1 MYKLLDAAQA
11 ITLAA
16 GCHAKC
22 SSFDVKSYIPPLGSK
37 PGLSPAIHWHKITV
51 IRYIRYMQNLPQRAT
66 GMHTKLQ
73 TYQDCRCFQSLALNL
88 RQVVDIPI
96 FQDLGDIPYI
106 LKQLIP
112 PHYRNLELDGHGV
125 FKLVRELHICI
136 LHTSMCP
143 QRFLV

>member
-37 PGLSPAIHWHKITV
+37 PGLSPAIHWHKSLWFNTFC
-51 IRYIRYMQNLPQRAT
+51 YKQNLPQRGT

-73 TYQDCRCFQSLALNL
+73 TYFKTLETYHAFSHNSYHHIIIIWNWMDMVSSNLWGNCTYVSSTLLCAYKGFWYVEINTYLIDFHDVHGQD
-88 RQVVDIPI
+88 
-96 FQDLGDIPYI
+96 
-106 LKQLIP
+106 
-112 PHYRNLELDGHGV
+112 
-125 FKLVRELHICI
+125 
-136 LHTSMCP
+136 
-143 QRFLV
+143 